1 MERYEALFGLLI
13 NDFFDFTD
21 DPNTVLLLY
30 NKAGEAD
37 DRLLLRFELYLLRKL
52 FLFLDKAL
60 ISVNRC
66 LFLLLL
72 LFAPPTPPNPPPP
85 PSYID

>member
-1 MERYEALFGLLI
+1 MERHEALLALI
-13 NDFFDFTD
+13 NDFFDFSN
-21 DPNTVLLLY
+21 DPNTILLLY

-37 DRLLLRFELYLLRKL
+37 DRLLLKLEPYLLRKL
-52 FLFLDKAL
+52 LFLDKDF

-66 LFLLLL
+66 LFLFLL
-72 LFAPPTPPNPPPP
+72 LFAPPNPLASP